1 MTLTDNGKCTKKL
14 VFAVTFRRY
23 GIILQIRLDADDIV
37 CTLIAYNSCCRNIN
51 HFDILGHDNV
61 RGHFPVDVYL
71 LVGRQMYGYAC
82 DKTYYQKNFG
92 FHIGI
97 LKCYYNFLCCIQ
109 IYQRASSE
117 FIR

>member
-1 MTLTDNGKCTKKL
+1 MRTMLSVHWL
-14 VFAVTFRRY
+14 P
-23 GIILQIRLDADDIV
+23 IILVVEI
-37 CTLIAYNSCCRNIN
+37 
-51 HFDILGHDNV
+51 FDVLRHDNV
-61 RGHFPVDVYL
+61 CGHFPVDVYL

-82 DKTYYQKNFG
+82 DKAYYQKNSG

-109 IYQRASSE
+109 IYYLASSE

>member
-1 MTLTDNGKCTKKL
+1 MTLTDNGECTQQF

-37 CTLIAYNSCCRNIN
+37 CTLIAYNFSSGNIH
-51 HFDILGHDNV
+51 HFDVLRHDNV
-61 RGHFPVDVYL
+61 RSHFPVDVYL

-82 DKTYYQKNFG
+82 DKAYYQNNSG